1 STQSV
6 QQQVSS
12 LSSLPSVSSTQQAS
26 LMGGEPSINEIH
38 EYRFLYAICTAPA
51 SLLSGQF
58 SINNIQGTLQSGQ
71 CPYFPLNYPL
81 QYIPLKDLQLTVPTQ
96 LGQIPGQVSFQV

>member
-1 STQSV
+1 
-6 QQQVSS
+6 
-12 LSSLPSVSSTQQAS
+12 
-26 LMGGEPSINEIH
+26 MGGEPSINEIH
-38 EYRFLYAICTAPA
+38 GTVSSTQPVQQQA
-51 SLLSGQF
+51 SLPNSQPF
-58 SINNIQGTLQSGQ
+58 INDIQSTLQSGQ